1 MRREWLSDLKKLLF
15 NKNMLV
21 AFLLLLVIGFTF
33 GYNFTDILNKEDES
47 QQIDLKNPEQNSIER
62 VNKNNEDKNI
72 ATNSIAKKEDT
83 ITSNTQIIF
92 ETEYLKSECIDKEV
106 VKPPKDVLGMNE
118 KEIKNYYKDWNI
130 INFDT
135 EELILHKDI
144 DSYSPNNY
152 KIGVAEKDN
161 EKYIAVY
168 RFNKEGEELVDY
180 ISQTPIS
187 MLSKKEQ
194 EKFLQGMI
202 FDNIDEVYRMLENYD
217 L

>member
-1 MRREWLSDLKKLLF
+1 MHRKQLSDSKKLLY
-15 NKNMLV
+15 NKNTLV

-33 GYNFTDILNKEDES
+33 GYNFTDIFNKEGQS
-47 QQIDLKNPEQNSIER
+47 QQIDLKNTEQSSIER
-62 VNKNNEDKNI
+62 ENKNSEDKNI
-72 ATNSIAKKEDT
+72 AANSIETKEDT

-92 ETEYLKSECIDKEV
+92 ETEYLKGECIDKEV
-106 VKPPKDVLGMNE
+106 VRPPKDILGMNE

-135 EELILHKDI
+135 EKLILHKDI

-152 KIGVAEKDN
+152 KIGVAERGN
-161 EKYIAVY
+161 QKYIAVY

-187 MLSKKEQ
+187 MLNKREQ

-202 FDNIDEVYRMLENYD
+202 FDDIDEVYRMLENYD

>member
-1 MRREWLSDLKKLLF
+1 MRREWLSNLKKLLF

-47 QQIDLKNPEQNSIER
+47 QQIDLKNTEQSSVER

-72 ATNSIAKKEDT
+72 AANFIAKKEDT

-106 VKPPKDVLGMNE
+106 VKPPKDILGMNE

-161 EKYIAVY
+161 QKYIAVY